1 MQKVLLEIRFCKKT
15 QTPLKKNMPKARG
28 PATVEQQ
35 AVCVGKQIHFRRKTN
50 EII

>member
-1 MQKVLLEIRFCKKT
+1 MQKVLLEIHFGKKT
-15 QTPLKKNMPKARG
+15 NIIEKNMPKARG